1 MASKTCGHCGTLK
14 VYADFF
20 ANRSGRMS
28 VCKVCTR
35 AGHKG
40 RRVPYREEIQTLIRE
55 HHEAISEDI
64 REARE
69 RNEFQPIDRPNPR
82 TDR

>member
-1 MASKTCGHCGTLK
+1 VASKTCDHCGTLK

-20 ANRSGRMS
+20 ANSAGRLA

-40 RRVPYREEIQTLIRE
+40 RRVPYREEIETLTRE
-55 HHEAISEDI
+55 HHDAMGEEI
-64 REARE
+64 REDRE
-69 RNEFQPIDRPNPR
+69 RNEFQPIDRPNHR
-82 TDR
+82 TTG